1 MLWKHHPVGNMQSLA
16 RAETPG
22 FWVGFAQSQKS
33 CHWNVTQHSNG
44 PGKDHHK
51 SKEMNAQAG
60 NCLKSKLPTWW
71 AIKNIKN
78 IRHCPMNRG
87 VGLKNT
93 WPRCLD
99 WNWPRSY
106 MITVPIVASLKIMWS
121 TIQRQQVAHTFASK
135 THFAL
140 PQQRYKNPVVSR
152 IFCPPE
158 ETLTQQGLDLRWAMM
173 AFSSQHKW
181 EEPEAANTCISEKRS
196 LWLRGPI
203 KAHRSMGPLHI
214 PT

>member
-1 MLWKHHPVGNMQSLA
+1 MFIKCMDWGLLQLNHRNWALNETLQHIIESFHHQNQQNNQRNHHCTASTIKKNNNINFNIIKTRTRMQSILA
-16 RAETPG
+16 KCSNLRELRL
-22 FWVGFAQSQKS
+22 K
-33 CHWNVTQHSNG
+33 QHDRG
-44 PGKDHHK
+44 
-51 SKEMNAQAG
+51 
-60 NCLKSKLPTWW
+60 

-93 WPRCLD
+93 WSRCLD

-121 TIQRQQVAHTFASK
+121 TIQRQQVAHTFAST

-152 IFCPPE
+152 IY
-158 ETLTQQGLDLRWAMM
+158 
-173 AFSSQHKW
+173 
-181 EEPEAANTCISEKRS
+181 
-196 LWLRGPI
+196 
-203 KAHRSMGPLHI
+203 
-214 PT
+214 